1 MTEEELLELLDEK
14 VTSYCE
20 WEFYKQARNYN
31 TEENGGIIIV
41 FNTIKESNND
51 T

>member
-1 MTEEELLELLDEK
+1 MKTYK
-14 VTSYCE
+14 VKTSWTGYSESYCE
-20 WEFYKQARNYN
+20 WEFYKQGRNYN